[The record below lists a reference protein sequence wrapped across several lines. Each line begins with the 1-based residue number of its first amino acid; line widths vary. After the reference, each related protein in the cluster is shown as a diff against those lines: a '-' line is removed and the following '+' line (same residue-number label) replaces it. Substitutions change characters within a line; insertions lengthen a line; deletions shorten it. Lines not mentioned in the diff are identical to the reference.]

1 MDTRW
6 NMVAAMNNLP
16 IIHGGKTP
24 TRIHFIVEWA
34 EHYGMKQSDIVREL
48 GVDKGLVSRWF
59 SGTLP
64 KHEYLERLAAL
75 FQMEGDINRLFRHP
89 NDDWLLKFFQDK
101 SEADRERAR
110 ELLEL
115 MFRAG

>member
-1 MDTRW
+1 MDTLS
-6 NMVAAMNNLP
+6 NMVAAMSNLST
-16 IIHGGKTP
+16 IHGGKTP

-75 FQMEGDINRLFRHP
+75 FHMDGDINRLFRHP
-89 NDDWLLKFFQDK
+89 DDDWLLRLFQDK
-101 SEADRERAR
+101 SEAEKAKAR

-115 MFRAG
+115 YFRAS